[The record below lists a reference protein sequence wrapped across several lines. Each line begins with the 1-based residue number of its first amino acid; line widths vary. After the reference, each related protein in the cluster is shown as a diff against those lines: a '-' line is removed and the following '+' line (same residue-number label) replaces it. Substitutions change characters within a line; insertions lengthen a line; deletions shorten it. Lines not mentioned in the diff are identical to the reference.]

1 MSNITNALT
10 AEGREDLARPR
21 RKPKTARIKAK
32 RQILDEASTLLLGA
46 SVILSSPQRFA
57 RRAFAL
63 NGRGRSVA
71 VDDPSAARFC
81 LAGALLRAEH
91 DLHDTP
97 MSLRTDEADDV
108 DDLLRPVLPE
118 SAPPRLDLAMHLL
131 APAAGWELQKLG
143 VRICVVEADPEEK
156 ITTDLHRP
164 LLLGLHPKAHF
175 SHCKNAIA
183 VALRMAIWLSED
195 EERIDRAIH
204 DEALS

>member
-1 MSNITNALT
+1 MT
-10 AEGREDLARPR
+10 RPR
-21 RKPKTARIKAK
+21 RKPKKARITAK
-32 RQILDEASTLLLGA
+32 RQILDEASTLLLTA
-46 SVILSSPQRFA
+46 SVILSGPQRFA

-91 DLHDTP
+91 DLHDAP
-97 MSLRTDEADDV
+97 MPLRTDEADDV

-118 SAPPRLDLAMHLL
+118 SAPLRLELAMHLL

-143 VRICVVEADPEEK
+143 LRICFVEADPEEK

-164 LLLGLHPKAHF
+164 LLLGLHPKARF
-175 SHCKNAIA
+175 SHCENAIA
-183 VALRMAIWLSED
+183 MALGMAIWLSKDD
-195 EERIDRAIH
+195 ERVDRVIR